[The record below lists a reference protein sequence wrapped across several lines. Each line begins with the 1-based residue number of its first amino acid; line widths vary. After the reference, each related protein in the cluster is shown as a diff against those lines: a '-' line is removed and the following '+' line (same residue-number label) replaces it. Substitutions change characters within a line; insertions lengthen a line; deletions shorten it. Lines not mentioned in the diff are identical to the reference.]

1 MTRKEYLA
9 HAAECETLAD
19 QAKLASVKQALLTS
33 AEMWRKLAA
42 ARALDDGAGSRPK
55 LGSRAAK

>member
-9 HAAECETLAD
+9 HAAECEALAN

-42 ARALDDGAGSRPK
+42 ARALDDGATSPPK
-55 LGSRAAK
+55 LERKTAQ

>member
-9 HAAECETLAD
+9 HASECEALAD
-19 QAKLASVKQALLTS
+19 RAKLSSVKQALLTS

-42 ARALDDGAGSRPK
+42 ALPLDDGAGSRPT
-55 LGSRAAK
+55 LGGKAVK